1 MKKEYTYYLY
11 SEGRKLKVLP
21 YPKELEVNHLLICTG
36 KGRKIA
42 QAIHNVNTV
51 SGSCQT
57 GNHS

>member
-42 QAIHNVNTV
+42 
-51 SGSCQT
+51 
-57 GNHS
+57 